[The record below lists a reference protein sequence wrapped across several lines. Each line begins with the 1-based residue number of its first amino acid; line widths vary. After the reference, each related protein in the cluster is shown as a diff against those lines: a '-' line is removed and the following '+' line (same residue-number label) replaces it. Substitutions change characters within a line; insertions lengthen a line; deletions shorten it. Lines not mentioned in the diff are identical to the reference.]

1 MGWARQGGS
10 REPEHKAFSGVKHCS
25 GSSGQELQA
34 GSHQPEH
41 SAVAYA
47 GEGARLGGFLAG
59 AGSQATGRWSPP
71 WASAQV
77 EAFIECLVCARHRG
91 RAIDQITPTLGTGPK
106 SSW

>member
-47 GEGARLGGFLAG
+47 GEGAMAG
-59 AGSQATGRWSPP
+59 RFPG
-71 WASAQV
+71 
-77 EAFIECLVCARHRG
+77 RG
-91 RAIDQITPTLGTGPK
+91 RQPGHRKVVPSLGLGPGG
-106 SSW
+106 SIY